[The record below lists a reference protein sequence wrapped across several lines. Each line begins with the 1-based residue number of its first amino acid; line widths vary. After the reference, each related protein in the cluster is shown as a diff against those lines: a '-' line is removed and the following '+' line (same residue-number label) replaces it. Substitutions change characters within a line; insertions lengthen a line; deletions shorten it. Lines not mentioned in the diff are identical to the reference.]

1 MPPTHRVAAIQWEV
15 KPLAPEE
22 NHAHACASIRKA
34 AAQGAE
40 LAVLPEYIHFLP
52 ISSLYTHLYNR
63 ISKDN

>member
-1 MPPTHRVAAIQWEV
+1 MPPTHRVAAIQWQV

-40 LAVLPEYIHFLP
+40 LAVLPEYILL
-52 ISSLYTHLYNR
+52 SSYPLYPLY
-63 ISKDN
+63 IQYET